1 VIGLYAIVHIPTNK
15 AYVGSSLN
23 IKRRIKE
30 HKTQLKYNKHHCT
43 YLQNAWNK
51 YGETQFE
58 FKIPTV
64 VETIEE
70 ARELE
75 QAFLECFFDKLF
87 NINTSAVGAPCGE
100 HHQAKRPDWH
110 MKTVKD
116 RLTEEERKEKYGKTK
131 GTKRESKP
139 YIEGAKKRLQNP
151 MYLTRLSESCKGKR
165 KTIECPHCNLKGG
178 GGNMKRYHFDNCK
191 TKNET
196 K

>member
-1 VIGLYAIVHIPTNK
+1 
-15 AYVGSSLN
+15 
-23 IKRRIKE
+23 
-30 HKTQLKYNKHHCT
+30 
-43 YLQNAWNK
+43 
-51 YGETQFE
+51 
-58 FKIPTV
+58 
-64 VETIEE
+64 
-70 ARELE
+70 
-75 QAFLECFFDKLF
+75 
-87 NINTSAVGAPCGE
+87 
-100 HHQAKRPDWH
+100 

-165 KTIECPHCNLKGG
+165 KIIECPHCNLKGG